1 MGPVKMNGIGG
12 WNTVKH
18 WFWLGSSLSVNN
30 LYSDDFLFY
39 MMFEWFV
46 FVFNVLCFFG
56 GSFQARNVS
65 HCPTVEVKE
74 VQHKGSKQRF
84 AWKQVLSDSSPESEP
99 EVQLLRNLRHQ
110 NIIQIHEVYSAP
122 GVVDMVLELCTEG
135 SMKRWLVWNQFSF
148 DFLCF
153 LSMKHQWNWRIIACR
168 TAISAN
174 FCQHQV
180 HAVTCGEMWWREH
193 LLPTGQA
200 WDCKV
205 AFSAAVGREFPSSE
219 RGGASRHQTR
229 CWVWSTENPCWSF
242 CQGMLF
248 WRFSVQEYPN
258 ISKHYMKQ
266 KKKLRIARKPR
277 MLDRLAQS
285 RCHFSDFFCLNIW
298 VPSYY
303 SIFPSFS
310 LVLLWFISC
319 AFLDQAALEDNV
331 LLSGRTWKLA
341 DFNLACN
348 FGSRTRKV
356 MRSKAGTRP
365 FMAPEVLEKGRP
377 LEQSACTSLV
387 AVAVAVV

>member
-1 MGPVKMNGIGG
+1 MVPSGSTNQILVGLGSLGGTWLKGRGSRFHSGCSSNGPSVCLLHHQLTRDNPKLCCHQSAGCWEIRTGPVIRKTSVSMGPVKMNGIGG
-12 WNTVKH
+12 WNTVKY

-56 GSFQARNVS
+56 GGGHFKPEMTRNVPPS
-65 HCPTVEVKE
+65 RWKRSNTRAASNVSRGNKSSVTVPLSPSQKCSCFETWGIRTSSKSMRCIVH
-74 VQHKGSKQRF
+74 QGSWIWSWSCARKA
-84 AWKQVLSDSSPESEP
+84 AWRGGWFE
-99 EVQLLRNLRHQ
+99 
-110 NIIQIHEVYSAP
+110 I
-122 GVVDMVLELCTEG
+122 
-135 SMKRWLVWNQFSF
+135 SF
-148 DFLCF
+148 RLDFLCF

-258 ISKHYMKQ
+258 ISKHFTIWSKR
-266 KKKLRIARKPR
+266 KLRIARKPR

-285 RCHFSDFFCLNIW
+285 RCHFSD
-298 VPSYY
+298 
-303 SIFPSFS
+303 
-310 LVLLWFISC
+310 
-319 AFLDQAALEDNV
+319 
-331 LLSGRTWKLA
+331 
-341 DFNLACN
+341 
-348 FGSRTRKV
+348 
-356 MRSKAGTRP
+356 
-365 FMAPEVLEKGRP
+365 
-377 LEQSACTSLV
+377 
-387 AVAVAVV
+387 

>member
-1 MGPVKMNGIGG
+1 MIFYFIWCLNDLFLFLMFCVSLGGHFKPEMFHIVPPSRWKRSNTRAASNVSRGNKSSVTVPLSPSQKCSCFETWGIRTSSKSMRCIVHQGSWIWSWSCARKAAWRGG
-12 WNTVKH
+12 W
-18 WFWLGSSLSVNN
+18 FEIS
-30 LYSDDFLFY
+30 FL
-39 MMFEWFV
+39 
-46 FVFNVLCFFG
+46 L
-56 GSFQARNVS
+56 
-65 HCPTVEVKE
+65 
-74 VQHKGSKQRF
+74 
-84 AWKQVLSDSSPESEP
+84 
-99 EVQLLRNLRHQ
+99 
-110 NIIQIHEVYSAP
+110 
-122 GVVDMVLELCTEG
+122 
-135 SMKRWLVWNQFSF
+135 

-285 RCHFSDFFCLNIW
+285 RCHFSDFFL
-298 VPSYY
+298 PKYMSTK
-303 SIFPSFS
+303 
-310 LVLLWFISC
+310 LL
-319 AFLDQAALEDNV
+319 
-331 LLSGRTWKLA
+331 
-341 DFNLACN
+341 
-348 FGSRTRKV
+348 
-356 MRSKAGTRP
+356 
-365 FMAPEVLEKGRP
+365 
-377 LEQSACTSLV
+377 
-387 AVAVAVV
+387 